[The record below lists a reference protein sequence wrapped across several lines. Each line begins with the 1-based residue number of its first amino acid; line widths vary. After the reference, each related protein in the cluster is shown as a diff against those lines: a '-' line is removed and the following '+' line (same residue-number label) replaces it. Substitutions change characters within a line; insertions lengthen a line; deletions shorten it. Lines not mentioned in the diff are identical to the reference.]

1 MRLAPLLFV
10 LLIACSAEIPTATL
24 ESNTEVPLML
34 MQQLSAGGSKEGE
47 EIAFMVTEDIKS
59 SGNKVLIP
67 RGAIAYGR
75 VNWSRSA
82 GALSKITNE
91 PPRLAVTI
99 DRTTSIDNRT
109 VMLKATESGEPLHFS
124 GKNTSPRSASDMLDR
139 SLKDEQTKAEI
150 ERLFAAFEGKSM
162 GDDRVIREIA
172 EKLGLEQTEKMA
184 RNHSI
189 KDVEGIIRQV
199 LDGNATRI
207 VGGQTTLIIDTV
219 AELAG
224 LRFNV
229 GDRIA
234 GLFRGPTIHAYPGT
248 PVTAY
253 VADPIEIEID

>member
-1 MRLAPLLFV
+1 MRFAPLLLV
-10 LLIACSAEIPTATL
+10 LLIACSAETPTATL
-24 ESNTEVPLML
+24 EAGTEIPLIL

-59 SGNKVLIP
+59 FDNRILIP

-99 DRTTSIDNRT
+99 DRVTSIDNRT
-109 VMLKATESGEPLHFS
+109 VMLQATEAGEPFHFS
-124 GKNTSPRSASDMLDR
+124 GKNTSPRSATDMLDR
-139 SLKDEQTKAEI
+139 SLKDEQTRSQI
-150 ERLFAAFEGKSM
+150 ESLLAAFEGKSM

-172 EKLGLEQTEKMA
+172 EKLGLQQTEKMA
-184 RNHSI
+184 RGHSI
-189 KDVEGIIRQV
+189 KDLEGIIQQV
-199 LDGNATRI
+199 LDGRATRI
-207 VGGQTTLIIDTV
+207 VGGETTLIIDTI

-224 LRFNV
+224 LRFSV

-234 GLFRGPTIHAYPGT
+234 GVFRGPTIHAYPGT

-253 VADPIEIEID
+253 VAEPKIIETN